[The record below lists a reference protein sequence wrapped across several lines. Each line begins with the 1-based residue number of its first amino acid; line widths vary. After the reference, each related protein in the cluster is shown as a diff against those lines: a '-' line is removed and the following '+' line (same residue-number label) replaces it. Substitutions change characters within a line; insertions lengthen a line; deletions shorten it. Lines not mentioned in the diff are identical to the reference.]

1 MNLIPAKQIVSR
13 SKESS
18 FWFATDYNMN
28 IYKGCSHGCIYCD
41 SRSDCYHIEN
51 FDSVRAKENALQIIE
66 QDLLSKRKKGVIS
79 SGAMSDPYNPFEAK
93 ENLTRGALHL
103 IDKYRFGIH
112 IMTKSDLV
120 VRDIDIFNKIKTHS
134 PVLICMT
141 ITTLDDDL
149 CNKIEPRVSTTSERF
164 RALHKLAEQG
174 IHTGVLLMPIL
185 PFINDT
191 VDNVVGIVKESSNA
205 GAKFVYPAFG
215 VTLRQNQR
223 DYYYNQLDKH
233 FPGLKQRYMNTYRYE
248 YNCSSLNQK
257 ELHQAFKE
265 ACQKENLLYKIT
277 EINRLLK
284 PEFGEEQLTLF

>member
-1 MNLIPAKQIVSR
+1 MNLIPAKQIVSK
-13 SKESS
+13 SKKSAY
-18 FWFATDYNMN
+18 WFDTEYNMN

-79 SGAMSDPYNPFEAK
+79 SGAMSDPYNPFEQR
-93 ENLTRGALHL
+93 EELTRGALEL
-103 IDKYRFGIH
+103 IHRHRFGIH

-120 VRDIDIFNKIKTHS
+120 ARDIDLFEKINKHS
-134 PVLICMT
+134 PVLVCMT
-141 ITTLDDDL
+141 ITTIDDEL
-149 CNKIEPRVSTTSERF
+149 CKKIEPRVSATFDRF
-164 RALHKLAEQG
+164 AAIQKLTEHG
-174 IHTGVLLMPIL
+174 LNTGVLMMPIL
-185 PFINDT
+185 PFVNDT
-191 VDNVVGIVKESSNA
+191 IENVVGIVEAAAKA

-233 FPGLKQRYMNTYRYE
+233 FPGLKQKYMNTYRYE

-257 ELHQAFKE
+257 GLHIAFKN
-265 ACQKENLLYKIT
+265 ACEKEKLLYKIN
-277 EINRLLK
+277 EINCLLK
-284 PEFGEEQLTLF
+284 PKNEEEQLTLF